1 MRGWCLPRRRDG
13 ASLFCVVTCCCVLDD
28 VLSKAPC
35 GRVGEWLKPA
45 DCKSAAPCGLRRFE
59 SSPVHHFSGRA
70 ASTARTRRAQQ
81 RFNSE
86 QGAKTFTGAPG
97 IKCRT
102 TLHGIV
108 RG

>member
-1 MRGWCLPRRRDG
+1 MRLISIVNYFPR
-13 ASLFCVVTCCCVLDD
+13 
-28 VLSKAPC
+28 

-81 RFNSE
+81 RFNFE
-86 QGAKTFTGAPG
+86 QVAKTFTGAPG
-97 IKCRT
+97 MKCRT

-108 RG
+108 RGLSKRGTGLSLG